1 MGLIGNCSSMNKLNL
16 IKQAIAVVV
25 WIVRFTLMSVGII
38 GIIAA
43 AMLTVNSA
51 ETLHIIMGCV
61 FWICSLLLTIKAGG
75 KLL

>member
-1 MGLIGNCSSMNKLNL
+1 MNRLNL
-16 IKQAIAVVV
+16 IKQVIAVVV

-43 AMLTVNSA
+43 AMLVFNST
-51 ETLHIIMGCV
+51 ETFHIIMGCV
-61 FWICSLLLTIKAGG
+61 FWICSLVLIIKAGG